1 MNKMQNLE
9 VLKKPGD
16 QSWMLNLEL
25 ELKKRNLLGASS
37 YEDTDAIF
45 SE

>member
-1 MNKMQNLE
+1 MQTTE
-9 VLKKPGD
+9 VLKEPQVQG
-16 QSWMLNLEL
+16 WMIDLEL

-37 YEDTDAIF
+37 HEDTDAVF